1 MNLRL
6 TLFCAVA
13 SAMVTQAGLSCAVAA
28 ETNAA
33 VASAPVYVPDMS
45 HASGPLPDGALVWNN
60 IVQTTNASADQP
72 EVRFVF
78 SFTNVTSGNVVITD
92 VTKTCGC
99 TTAELPQKPWV
110 IPPGTNGEVGASVN
124 LEGKSGIMLKSITVI
139 TDKGSKELWMRIT
152 ILPVV
157 IPTLTEEERARGVA
171 VARADRQA
179 IFKNDCATCHAKPAV
194 GKNGKALYDAMC
206 AVCHEAEQRAS
217 MVPDLHNL
225 KIPTNNEFWR
235 TWIAHGKAGTLMPA
249 FSAAE
254 GGPLSD
260 MQVAILAA
268 YLDMVIPSHIAPPTA
283 TNAPPA
289 N

>member
-1 MNLRL
+1 
-6 TLFCAVA
+6 
-13 SAMVTQAGLSCAVAA
+13 MVTQAGLSCAVAA

-33 VASAPVYVPDMS
+33 VASPPVYVPDMS

-60 IVQTTNASADQP
+60 VVQTTNASADQP
-72 EVRFVF
+72 EVHFVF

-92 VTKTCGC
+92 VTKSCGC

-124 LEGKSGIMLKSITVI
+124 LEGKNGTMLKSITVV

-157 IPTLTEEERARGVA
+157 IPTLTEEERARGMA

-179 IFKNDCATCHAKPAV
+179 IFKNDCATCHAKPAG
-194 GKNGKALYDAMC
+194 GKNGKALYDAIC

-225 KIPTNNEFWR
+225 KIPTSNEFWR
-235 TWIAHGKAGTLMPA
+235 TWIAHGKPGTFMPA

-268 YLDMVIPSHIAPPTA
+268 YLDMVIPSRIAPPPA
-283 TNAPPA
+283 TDTPPA
-289 N
+289 K